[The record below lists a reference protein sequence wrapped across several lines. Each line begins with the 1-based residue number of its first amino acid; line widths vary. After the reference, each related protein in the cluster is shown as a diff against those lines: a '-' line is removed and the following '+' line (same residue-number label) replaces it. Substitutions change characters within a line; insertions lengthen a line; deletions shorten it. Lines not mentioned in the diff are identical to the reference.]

1 VRERASTM
9 SETAAPDDRDMSS
22 SKEAEPRVL
31 AVTRIHQG
39 SSSKMASIDSVIKFV
54 NNSSAYASAVLICIG
69 IQNQKEQVEYI
80 EKLSEAVIKEKYKI
94 EIILLP
100 ITPWGQFTF
109 ALNCAIGKAVDGNFN
124 VIAFQ
129 SLEFQISPMA
139 VKSLLSYMNS
149 INTLVVGPAMAGY
162 IDMFYMYTP
171 I

>member
-1 VRERASTM
+1 M
-9 SETAAPDDRDMSS
+9 SETTTSDDGDLSS
-22 SKEAEPRVL
+22 SKEAEARVL

-39 SSSKMASIDSVIKFV
+39 SSSKMACIDSVINFV

-69 IQNQKEQVEYI
+69 IQNQKEQEEYI
-80 EKLSEAVIKEKYKI
+80 EKLNEAVIKEKFKI
-94 EIILLP
+94 EIILMP

-109 ALNCAIGKAVDGNFN
+109 ALNCAIGKAVDGNFR

-129 SLEFQISPMA
+129 SLEFRISPMA
-139 VKSLLSYMNS
+139 VKSLLSYMKS

-162 IDMFYMYTP
+162 IHIFYMYTP